1 MAVQSEHQQALALHT
16 TVRIGLERTIR
27 GQITAICIRAT
38 GITYEVVWWSESQ
51 RHCEWLSAVEV
62 APEEGQETMEL
73 GHYLER
79 VAEFNRRSFCPRPF
93 SSFVFFPLFRFR
105 FRPISRL
112 PTWSIPPNP
121 A

>member
-1 MAVQSEHQQALALHT
+1 MAQIEKCEFCDGVIEYRHT
-16 TVRIGLERTIR
+16 RARFHYKGERI
-27 GQITAICIRAT
+27 
-38 GITYEVVWWSESQ
+38 YV
-51 RHCEWLSAVEV
+51 
-62 APEEGQETMEL
+62 
-73 GHYLER
+73 ER